1 MNPDFDVL
9 IIGGGMVGATLACA
23 LGEAG
28 MRVGVVEAH
37 APGLA
42 WPAEGDVLRVSAITH
57 ASQRIFQSLQAW
69 EQMQARCVSPFLEMR
84 VWDAAG
90 SGDIHFDSAD
100 IAEPYLGHIIENRVV
115 QAALWERLQTLDA
128 VELLCPAT
136 VDGFTRM
143 ADSTGVRLEDGR
155 ELSCRLLVGA
165 DGAASRV
172 RALAGIA
179 MRGWDYDQQGLVATV
194 TTQYPHQQTAWQRF
208 LPEGPLA
215 FLPLA
220 DGRCS
225 IVWSCTPATAERLL
239 ALDDAAFCRALG
251 EAFEYRLGEI
261 QAVGPRAAFP
271 LRLRHAERYVAE
283 GLALVGDA
291 AHNIHPL
298 AGQGVNLGLLDAAAL
313 AEVLIEARAHGRA
326 LGSLSVLRGYERW
339 RKGHNMAMSLV
350 MDGFK
355 RLFGSRVPPLRWL
368 RNLGMSVADRAL
380 PVKARLTRQA
390 MGLEGD
396 LPALARLHFE
406 TPAASRPRA

>member
-1 MNPDFDVL
+1 MNDRFDVL

-28 MRVGVVEAH
+28 LRTGLVERR
-37 APGLA
+37 APDLA
-42 WPAEGDVLRVSAITH
+42 WPLEGDVLRVSAITL
-57 ASQRIFQSLQAW
+57 ASQRIFQALHAW
-69 EQMQARCVSPFLEMR
+69 PGMQGRSVSPFREMR

-90 SGDIHFDSAD
+90 DGEIHFDSAD
-100 IAEPYLGHIIENRVV
+100 IAEPQLGHVIENRVV
-115 QAALWERLQTLDA
+115 QAALWERLQDLEEVQT
-128 VELLCPAT
+128 LCPAG
-136 VDGFTRM
+136 VAEIGRRGPVMEVGLDDGHCLR
-143 ADSTGVRLEDGR
+143 AGLV
-155 ELSCRLLVGA
+155 VGA

-172 RALAGIA
+172 RELAGIA

-194 TTQYPHQQTAWQRF
+194 GTERPHRETAWQRF
-208 LPEGPLA
+208 LATGPLA

-225 IVWSCTPATAERLL
+225 IVWSCPPAMAEQLL
-239 ALDDAAFCRALG
+239 GQNEADFRAALG
-251 EAFEYRLGEI
+251 EAFEHRLGEI
-261 QAVGPRAAFP
+261 TSVGPRAAFP

-313 AEVLIEARAHGRA
+313 AEVLVEAQQRGRA
-326 LGSLSVLRGYERW
+326 PGGLGTLRRYERW
-339 RKGHNMAMSLV
+339 RKGHNIAMSLA

-355 RLFGSRVPPLRWL
+355 RFFGGQAPPLRWL
-368 RNLGMSVADRAL
+368 RNTGLTLVDRAV
-380 PVKARLTRQA
+380 PVKAMLTRQA

-396 LPALARLHFE
+396 LPALAR
-406 TPAASRPRA
+406 RVV